1 MYILIGIDPD
11 IDKSGVAYKN
21 GDELELMNLK
31 FFDLLEFFEKVLREK
46 GDKEKL
52 LVVVEAGWLN
62 KGNWHVMKKG
72 SAAINAKIGNNTGR
86 NHETGRK
93 IVEMLEF
100 LEIQCRL
107 VKPTK
112 SKVNSKFF
120 NKITGVKK
128 SNQEQRDAYMMIHG
142 IK

>member
-11 IDKSGVAYKN
+11 IDKSGVAFKN

-46 GDKEKL
+46 GEKEKL
-52 LVVVEAGWLN
+52 LVVVEGGWLN
-62 KGNWHVMKKG
+62 KGNWHAKNNG

-93 IVEMLEF
+93 IVEMLEY
-100 LEIQCRL
+100 LGIQYKI

-112 SKVNSKFF
+112 SKINSNFF
-120 NKITGVKK
+120 QKITGVRK

>member
-1 MYILIGIDPD
+1 MYVLIGIDPD
-11 IDKSGVAYKN
+11 IDKSGVAFVN

-52 LVVVEAGWLN
+52 LIVVEAGWLN
-62 KGNWHVMKKG
+62 KGNWHAKNNG

-93 IVEMLEF
+93 IVEMIEYLG
-100 LEIQCRL
+100 IQYRL

-112 SKVNSKFF
+112 SKVNTHIFY
-120 NKITGVKK
+120 KITGVKK